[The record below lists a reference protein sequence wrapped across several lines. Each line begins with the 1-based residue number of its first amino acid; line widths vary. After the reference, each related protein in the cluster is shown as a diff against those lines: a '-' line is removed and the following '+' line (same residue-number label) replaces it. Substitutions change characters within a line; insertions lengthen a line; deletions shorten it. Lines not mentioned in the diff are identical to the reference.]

1 MNVYIK
7 LYVCVAEKCEIM
19 GFCCSFVSKLVFKNN
34 FPCSFEKKIK
44 QKMME
49 KYKDI
54 CVCQA
59 KSINDGLFAPF
70 PY

>member
-19 GFCCSFVSKLVFKNN
+19 GFCCSFVSTLVFKDN

-44 QKMME
+44 QENEGK
-49 KYKDI
+49 I
-54 CVCQA
+54 
-59 KSINDGLFAPF
+59 
-70 PY
+70 